1 MTTEK
6 KTMRRSPSA
15 PEPRAQR
22 RPLKD
27 KGPKPAG
34 PVMDAPIPKGAR
46 SGVTRR
52 LMLNREGEPEK
63 VFHETVCKVLD
74 QCQSCQVLDLDYR
87 DQISFKTNDFRKKLS
102 QSGLKSQPKVSDCLQ
117 SPDRLGYR
125 HTAKLAV
132 SDKFAPP
139 DRRFISIG
147 LYKPGTHHV
156 VDVGPCPIQNQRL
169 NKVLSFLRSAIRE
182 HNISVYNE
190 RAGQGLLRYVVIR
203 TAHRTKDTLVTLVVS
218 ADDKLKLRPFS
229 RVMMEKLDFVSGV
242 LMHVNDSKGN
252 AIFQG
257 GQEQDSAM
265 DGETVSGTSTMLL
278 AGEDCLRDSIANLKL
293 RISATSFFQVNPAV
307 AEQAY
312 FRMIELLEPR
322 SGDRA
327 LDLYCGVGSL
337 ALLLSKRGAKVTG
350 IEETPS
356 SIADAHENALTN
368 ALQDIELRAGRAEV
382 VLPELMARGVLS
394 HADVIT
400 VNPSRRGC
408 QPEVLKALAALK
420 PRAIA
425 YMSCNPDTLLR
436 DLRQLEELGLHARV
450 FELYDMFPG
459 SRHYEVVTL
468 LTPS

>member
-6 KTMRRSPSA
+6 KSFRRSPSA
-15 PEPRAQR
+15 TDSRPQR
-22 RPLKD
+22 RPQRD
-27 KGPKPAG
+27 KSQVKPAL
-34 PVMDAPIPKGAR
+34 DAPIPKGAR

-52 LMLNREGEPEK
+52 LMLNRDGEPQK
-63 VFHETVCKVLD
+63 VFHETVCRVLD
-74 QCQSCQVLDLDYR
+74 QCQSCPMLDMDYR
-87 DQISFKTNDFRKKLS
+87 DQLSFKTTDFRKKLA
-102 QSGLKSQPKVSDCLQ
+102 QAGLKSQASVSECLQ

-125 HTAKLAV
+125 HTAKVAV
-132 SDKFAPP
+132 SEKLTPP

-156 VDVGPCPIQNQRL
+156 VDIGHCPIQNERL
-169 NKVLSFLRSAIRE
+169 NKILSYMRTAIRE
-182 HNISVYNE
+182 LNLSIYDE
-190 RAGQGLLRYVVIR
+190 RSGQGLLRYVVVR
-203 TAHRTKDTLVTLVVS
+203 TAHRTKDTLLTLVVS
-218 ADDKLKLRPFS
+218 TDDKLKLRPFARS
-229 RVMMEKLDFVSGV
+229 IMEKFDFISGV
-242 LMHVNDSKGN
+242 LMHVNDSRGN
-252 AIFQG
+252 AIFQASNDP
-257 GQEQDSAM
+257 ETASNETATN
-265 DGETVSGTSTMLL
+265 GELTTLL
-278 AGEDCLRDSIANLKL
+278 AGQDCLRDSIANLKL

-312 FRMIELLEPR
+312 FRMIELLAPR
-322 SGDRA
+322 SGDKA

-337 ALLLSKRGAKVTG
+337 ALLLSRAGARVTA

-368 ALQDIELRAGRAEV
+368 ALQDINFRAGRAEA
-382 VLPELMARGVLS
+382 VLPELMAQGTLS
-394 HADVIT
+394 KADIIT

-436 DLRQLEELGLHARV
+436 DLRQLEELGLQARM

-468 LTPS
+468 LTPI